1 VTLNALVVD
10 WGGVL
15 TPSIAEALAAWGRSE
30 GLEPQ
35 LLREAFG
42 RLLGPSEA
50 GAETIHLL
58 ERGEAEPGQ
67 VEAALAL
74 HLEEVTGAPVRRDG
88 MLARMFAHFTHAS
101 DMTGLVRRA
110 HDGGIAT
117 ALLSNSWGD
126 HYPEELWDG
135 TFDVVVLSGQVGM
148 RKPDP
153 AIFHHTTELLGVAPQ
168 ACVFV
173 DDLPHNVAAAV
184 EVGMV
189 GVLHE
194 TYEATAQRL
203 SALFDRD
210 LRGSPHVG

>member
-1 VTLNALVVD
+1 MTLRALVVD

-15 TPSIAEALAAWGRSE
+15 TLSVGDALAAWGRSE

-50 GAETIHLL
+50 GADTIHLL
-58 ERGEAEPGQ
+58 ERGEADPAE
-67 VEAALAL
+67 VEAALAV
-74 HLEEVTGAPVRRDG
+74 HLEEVTGEPVRRDG
-88 MLARMFAHFTHAS
+88 MLGRMFAHFTHAT

-110 HDGGIAT
+110 HDAGIAT

-126 HYPEELWDG
+126 HYPAELWDG
-135 TFDVVVLSGQVGM
+135 TFDVVVLSGEVGM

-153 AIFHHTTELLGVAPQ
+153 TIFHHTTELLGLPAQ

-194 TYEATAQRL
+194 NYEATAQRL
-203 SALFDRD
+203 SELFARD
-210 LRGSPHVG
+210 LHGAPHVG